1 MKSLRKIPVTVIT
14 GFLGAGKTTLLRN
27 LLANPGGRR
36 LALIINEFGDV
47 GVDREILAGCG
58 CDPAGIIELA
68 NGCLCCTV
76 ADDFLPA
83 VEGLLA
89 HDPAPDHIL
98 VETSGLALPKPLV
111 KALAWPDIR
120 ARVTVDGVVAVID
133 GPAFATG
140 RFMDTAPPDVPDHEN
155 PLEEV
160 FVDQLACCDLAILNK
175 SDLLD
180 ETTSARLAF
189 ELKAKLRPGVHFLA
203 TSHGAVDVDVL
214 LGISAAAEDDL
225 AARPSLHD
233 AMDGHDHDDFDSFIL
248 ELPGPVDPEALE
260 ARLAQVVETFDILR
274 IKGFFHLLGK
284 PMRGVIQGVGPR
296 FTRYFDRAWK
306 QDEDRRSRL
315 VIIGLK
321 GIDQEAVK
329 AAILG

>member
-1 MKSLRKIPVTVIT
+1 
-14 GFLGAGKTTLLRN
+14 
-27 LLANPGGRR
+27 
-36 LALIINEFGDV
+36 
-47 GVDREILAGCG
+47 
-58 CDPAGIIELA
+58 
-68 NGCLCCTV
+68 
-76 ADDFLPA
+76 
-83 VEGLLA
+83 
-89 HDPAPDHIL
+89 
-98 VETSGLALPKPLV
+98 
-111 KALAWPDIR
+111 
-120 ARVTVDGVVAVID
+120 
-133 GPAFATG
+133 
-140 RFMDTAPPDVPDHEN
+140 
-155 PLEEV
+155 
-160 FVDQLACCDLAILNK
+160 
-175 SDLLD
+175 
-180 ETTSARLAF
+180 
-189 ELKAKLRPGVHFLA
+189 VHFLA

-260 ARLAQVVETFDILR
+260 ARLAHVVETHDILR
-274 IKGFFHLLGK
+274 VKGFLHLPGK

-306 QDEDRRSRL
+306 QDEERRSRL